1 MSCRFLLKKH
11 NLIFW
16 MYIFII
22 YSYKRVLPT
31 LNLTIYKNLEE
42 ILNLKKG
49 RRRPYSTF
57 FWLLLNEYLI
67 NILQAESQCSGEAE
81 YTGDKPVFHNQLYA
95 AFVLSTQVLQV
106 LTNTTEEIYAV
117 KTTNSQ
123 QSKEK
128 SRNAFLIGKLFPIIC
143 CFCVAINSII

>member
-95 AFVLSTQVLQV
+95 AFVLSTQVLTNSTQHLLYLHSTQV
-106 LTNTTEEIYAV
+106 LTNST
-117 KTTNSQ
+117 Q
-123 QSKEK
+123 H
-128 SRNAFLIGKLFPIIC
+128 LFYLHRY
-143 CFCVAINSII
+143 